1 MSLTKESNEILEV
14 AVEASLAAS
23 NIIMEAAH
31 NPQIS
36 NFKKSRSDLVTSTD
50 LESEKII
57 KLFINKN
64 FPKHNILAEESDI
77 KDNSSDYL
85 WVIDPLDGTTNFVHG
100 YPSFSVS
107 IGVYYKNQ
115 PIVAVVLGMPHF
127 KLYTATINSG
137 AWCEGEKIK
146 SSKTNKLKDS
156 LLVTGFGYQHGD
168 LWEKNM
174 DLFKIFTDKCHGVR
188 RLGSASIDICHVAT
202 GQVDGFWEYEL
213 SPWDSAAGILIAKE
227 AGCSISQLSGKE
239 YNIFDNNILVTN
251 GIIHK
256 EMLKEFENYLN

>member
-1 MSLTKESNEILEV
+1 MYPIKNEEILEV

-23 NIIMEAAH
+23 DIIMEAVH
-31 NPQIS
+31 NPLIKKV
-36 NFKKSRSDLVTSTD
+36 KKSDSDLVTQTD

-57 KLFINKN
+57 KNFIIKN
-64 FPKHNILAEESDI
+64 FPGHSILAEESDQ
-77 KDNSSDYL
+77 KDNNSDYL

-107 IGVYYKNQ
+107 IGVYYKKT
-115 PIVAVVLGMPHF
+115 PVVGVVLEMPHV
-127 KLYTATINSG
+127 KLYSAIVNNGS
-137 AWCEGEKIK
+137 WCEGNKIQ
-146 SSKTNKLKDS
+146 SSKTENIKDS

-202 GQVDGFWEYEL
+202 GQVDGFWEYDL

-227 AGCSISQLSGKE
+227 AGCIVSQLNGME
-239 YNIFDNNILVTN
+239 YNIFNNNILVTN

-256 EMLKEFENYLN
+256 EMVKEFINYLN